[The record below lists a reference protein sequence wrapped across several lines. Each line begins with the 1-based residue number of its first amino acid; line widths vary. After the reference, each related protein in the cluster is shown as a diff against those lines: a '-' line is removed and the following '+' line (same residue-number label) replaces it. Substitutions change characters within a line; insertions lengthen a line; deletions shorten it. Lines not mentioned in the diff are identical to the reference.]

1 LPKAPRENHHKTTA
15 GLTFLVKFKKW
26 LLFAKARSLNDGKPD
41 QRHLR
46 PDFTRQ
52 ISKAT
57 SRCRDPTSDRL
68 FGQSRRPD
76 LWDSVLPKQ
85 GLPRL
90 PETHFG
96 KAHGAPFSWEPFQR
110 STPQHE
116 LETDRIGG
124 MFREAKN
131 PHSHFHIF
139 ASLPGLNG
147 TATNR
152 QRMLLFDER

>member
-1 LPKAPRENHHKTTA
+1 M
-15 GLTFLVKFKKW
+15 
-26 LLFAKARSLNDGKPD
+26 NDGKPD
-41 QRHLR
+41 QRHVR

-90 PETHFG
+90 PETCFE
-96 KAHGAPFSWEPFQR
+96 KACGAPIAWEKRKR
-110 STPQHE
+110 SKPKTEP
-116 LETDRIGG
+116 ETDRIGG
-124 MFREAKN
+124 MSREVIH
-131 PHSHFHIF
+131 PHLYFHIF
-139 ASLPGLNG
+139 ASLPGLNDPAFKRRG
-147 TATNR
+147 
-152 QRMLLFDER
+152 D